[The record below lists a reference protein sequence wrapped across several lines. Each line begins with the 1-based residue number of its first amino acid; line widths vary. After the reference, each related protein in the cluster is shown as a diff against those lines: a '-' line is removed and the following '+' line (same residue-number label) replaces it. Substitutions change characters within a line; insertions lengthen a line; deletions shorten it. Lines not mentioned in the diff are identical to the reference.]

1 MSKLPSDKATTTI
14 RLPQDIKEKLQIV
27 AEHNRMSF
35 SAIVIKIIEDY
46 LKNYGDDNIGYND
59 KKLDELIAKV
69 DDIHR
74 MTKKIEETVV

>member
-1 MSKLPSDKATTTI
+1 
-14 RLPQDIKEKLQIV
+14 
-27 AEHNRMSF
+27 MSF
-35 SAIVIKIIEDY
+35 SSIVIKIIEDY
-46 LKNYGDDNIGYND
+46 LRKNSEDNIENHD